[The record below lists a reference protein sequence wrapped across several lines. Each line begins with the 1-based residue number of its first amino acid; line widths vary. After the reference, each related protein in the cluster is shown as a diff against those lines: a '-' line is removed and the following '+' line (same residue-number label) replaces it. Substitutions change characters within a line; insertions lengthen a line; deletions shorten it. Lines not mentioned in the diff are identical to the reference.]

1 MRICFCF
8 VGEKSSAKK
17 LSCFPVCYR
26 RNFFVKAITF
36 PSSLSPPLV
45 LSPARKS
52 RSRGGTKSK
61 NESGTREQLAGKQT
75 TRVFLGN
82 WIWKLE
88 TRAKFT
94 KRSSEK

>member
-8 VGEKSSAKK
+8 VGENSSAKK
-17 LSCFPVCYR
+17 LSSFPVCDR

-61 NESGTREQLAGKQT
+61 NERTTCGKTNDEGIFGKLDLEIGNSGEIHQ
-75 TRVFLGN
+75 
-82 WIWKLE
+82 
-88 TRAKFT
+88 AK
-94 KRSSEK
+94 